1 MRTSVFPHPC
11 TKGRAFPMRTHAG
24 PHVIQHAGVRAEAR
38 GVELHAAG
46 RLAHSCSLRT
56 RTRISVRCACACTWQ
71 RVQGKGHQHRAAAAQ
86 EWAKMQRGRTRGNT
100 QRWWRIARSICP
112 ALCSDAPVTN
122 VARWRGGHLPQNSAV
137 WSRLMRAAAPL
148 PFLRRVACTG
158 SSCASLCCDTFLVRG
173 KTRASSYLSVTVLRL
188 RTARGA
194 SVLRNENFELERE
207 ESEPSKDQRKAHPGP
222 PGPKTKAARVTSP
235 GAQPESFNPVPG
247 PRYAGNLS
255 R

>member
-1 MRTSVFPHPC
+1 
-11 TKGRAFPMRTHAG
+11 MRTHAG

-46 RLAHSCSLRT
+46 RLGHSCSLRT

-173 KTRASSYLSVTVLRL
+173 KTRASSYLSVLRL
-188 RTARGA
+188 RTGPGSLSA
-194 SVLRNENFELERE
+194 EERE
-207 ESEPSKDQRKAHPGP
+207 
-222 PGPKTKAARVTSP
+222 
-235 GAQPESFNPVPG
+235 
-247 PRYAGNLS
+247 L
-255 R
+255 